1 MKAIDMFKRACI
13 LLFYIACFP
22 SHGQTVNLRCVGE
35 SVSSGINRPKNIKL
49 VEIFYEL
56 SPNLIV
62 WHEGTDTTTYKRDD
76 LPKYT
81 PNSDHYGSY
90 KFTNES
96 FSYVQ
101 YYDSKVLWPIE
112 FYETFEINR
121 KTGYWKA
128 HKAWDSKYPNRDPW
142 SYSIIG
148 ECEPWSGK
156 RKF

>member
-1 MKAIDMFKRACI
+1 MMIKYFVI
-13 LLFYIACFP
+13 LLILCSSSSLA
-22 SHGQTVNLRCVGE
+22 QTVSLRCVGE
-35 SVSSGINRPKNIKL
+35 SVSSGVNRPKTIKV

-56 SPNLIV
+56 SPGSIV
-62 WHEGTDTTTYKRDD
+62 WHEGTDTTTYKRDE
-76 LPKYT
+76 LPKFT

-96 FSYVQ
+96 FSYTQ
-101 YYDSKVLWPIE
+101 YYDSKLLWPIE

-128 HKAWDSKYPNRDPW
+128 SKAWNSKYPSRDPW

-156 RKF
+156 QKF